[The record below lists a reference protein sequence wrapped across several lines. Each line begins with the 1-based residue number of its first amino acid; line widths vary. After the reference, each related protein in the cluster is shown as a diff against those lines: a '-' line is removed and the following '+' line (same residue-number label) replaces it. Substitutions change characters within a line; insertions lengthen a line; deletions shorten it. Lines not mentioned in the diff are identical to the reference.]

1 MCTCLYRLTCESAT
15 SRCIRMRSST
25 FCSSSL
31 RMSSFRFVPRCT
43 SRLSCA
49 MHDTATHW
57 WDHTFEHRFQPM
69 TTTTTTTTSSSSS
82 NGAKSTIGL
91 AAEANRGHTHRP
103 PARH

>member
-1 MCTCLYRLTCESAT
+1 MVTHLRLARPCGACYRAGARSHDVCHADGMSDVMCTCLYSLTCESAT

-49 MHDTATHW
+49 MHDTATH
-57 WDHTFEHRFQPM
+57 
-69 TTTTTTTTSSSSS
+69 
-82 NGAKSTIGL
+82 
-91 AAEANRGHTHRP
+91 
-103 PARH
+103 